1 MTELHEYFTF
11 RPLQPSGKKE
21 FITELLGVS
30 IILVMDGMNTS
41 IKAV

>member
-11 RPLQPSGKKE
+11 RPLQHSWKKE
-21 FITELLGVS
+21 PITELLGVS
-30 IILVMDGMNTS
+30 ILVMDGMNTS

>member
-1 MTELHEYFTF
+1 MTELHDYFTF
-11 RPLQPSGKKE
+11 RPLQPSGEKE
-21 FITELLGVS
+21 SITELLGVS